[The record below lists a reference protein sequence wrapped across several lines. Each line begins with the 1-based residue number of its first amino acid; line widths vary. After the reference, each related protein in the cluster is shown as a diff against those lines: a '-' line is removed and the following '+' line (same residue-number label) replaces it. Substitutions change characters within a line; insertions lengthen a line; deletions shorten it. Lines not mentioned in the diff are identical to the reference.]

1 MYPLYHSHQ
10 YRLSIFFRTHSKIHN
25 VKDTTYLSI
34 SFFLG
39 QALALLVLVRLI
51 YYYTYTPSLSPRRL
65 QGGLLTYRYEISYLE
80 VGFTLI
86 CFQRLSHRNLATQLC
101 FW

>member
-1 MYPLYHSHQ
+1 MVSVLV
-10 YRLSIFFRTHSKIHN
+10 HSKIHN
-25 VKDTTYLSI
+25 IKVNISTKLS
-34 SFFLG
+34 FQNFLG
-39 QALALLVLVRLI
+39 QALALLVLVRSI
-51 YYYTYTPSLSPRRL
+51 YYYTYTSSLSPRSL

-101 FW
+101 IW

>member
-1 MYPLYHSHQ
+1 MDPLLHRHQ
-10 YRLSIFFRTHSKIHN
+10 HGKCLVHSKIHN
-25 VKDTTYLSI
+25 IKVNLILQFS
-34 SFFLG
+34 FLG

-101 FW
+101 IW